1 MGKILTKR
9 ERAKPPIWVDNV
21 VAQDSF
27 SFYYARAMNT
37 GKLVRLNRIF
47 SHPSGRLCSVAVDH
61 FFVYGE
67 GLPEG
72 IRNMKETLRAA
83 VDARPDAVTMHIGM
97 AASVWSEFAGAV
109 PLILQSS
116 LVRPDD
122 SAMEL
127 VALPEDAVR
136 MGADAFAVVG
146 FMRGATEAKYL
157 RTIADCVRQAARY
170 EMPVICH
177 IYPRIISETG
187 KGGSYHTEISFAPE
201 DVAWAA
207 RCAVEVGVDVVKV
220 PYCGDVKAY
229 SQIVADCPV
238 RLVAAGG
245 PQTKNLQESLGLMA
259 DVVKSGAAGA
269 TIGRNIWASGNI
281 TLATKAFKAVIHDG
295 MKPAEALRSVGL

>member
-1 MGKILTKR
+1 
-9 ERAKPPIWVDNV
+9 
-21 VAQDSF
+21 
-27 SFYYARAMNT
+27 MNT